1 MGNEEI
7 KKANRKA
14 LPKFILLCIVGALIG
29 GVAGYLVGAN
39 GIDTMS
45 GDFKVVVSNYVELT
59 APWIM
64 LAIAVIIPIVLVPYY
79 RKAKK
84 QLSQWDG
91 EDEEVSDGVE
101 GTLSPF
107 NLKDNKNVMAN
118 PTTKSSMLNPNAY
131 NIFLKIL
138 SSNSVR

>member
-64 LAIAVIIPIVLVPYY
+64 HCYCSYNSYSISAIL
-79 RKAKK
+79 
-84 QLSQWDG
+84 Q
-91 EDEEVSDGVE
+91 E
-101 GTLSPF
+101 G
-107 NLKDNKNVMAN
+107 
-118 PTTKSSMLNPNAY
+118 
-131 NIFLKIL
+131 
-138 SSNSVR
+138 

>member
-101 GTLSPF
+101 EKLSIIQW
-107 NLKDNKNVMAN
+107 V
-118 PTTKSSMLNPNAY
+118 SSGAL
-131 NIFLKIL
+131 II
-138 SSNSVR
+138 

>member
-1 MGNEEI
+1 M
-7 KKANRKA
+7 
-14 LPKFILLCIVGALIG
+14 
-29 GVAGYLVGAN
+29 
-39 GIDTMS
+39 
-45 GDFKVVVSNYVELT
+45 VVSNYVELT

-101 GTLSPF
+101 EKLSII
-107 NLKDNKNVMAN
+107 
-118 PTTKSSMLNPNAY
+118 SMGFKWSTY
-131 NIFLKIL
+131 NFIFLIAA
-138 SSNSVR
+138 SYSGGTAMFESVNNMIGLTVSIAAF

>member
-64 LAIAVIIPIVLVPYY
+64 LAIAVITGRLRSSYHSGMV
-79 RKAKK
+79 KTKK
-84 QLSQWDG
+84 YQM
-91 EDEEVSDGVE
+91 VSKR
-101 GTLSPF
+101 S
-107 NLKDNKNVMAN
+107 
-118 PTTKSSMLNPNAY
+118 
-131 NIFLKIL
+131 FL
-138 SSNSVR
+138 

>member
-1 MGNEEI
+1 MMGNEEI

-64 LAIAVIIPIVLVPYY
+64 LAIAVIRSIRWCRREAFYNSMGFKWSTYNFIFSYCGIIFRWY
-79 RKAKK
+79 
-84 QLSQWDG
+84 S
-91 EDEEVSDGVE
+91 
-101 GTLSPF
+101 
-107 NLKDNKNVMAN
+107 NV
-118 PTTKSSMLNPNAY
+118 
-131 NIFLKIL
+131 
-138 SSNSVR
+138 

>member
-1 MGNEEI
+1 MMGNEEI

-91 EDEEVSDGVE
+91 EDEKYQMVSKR
-101 GTLSPF
+101 S
-107 NLKDNKNVMAN
+107 
-118 PTTKSSMLNPNAY
+118 
-131 NIFLKIL
+131 FL
-138 SSNSVR
+138 

>member
-84 QLSQWDG
+84 QLSQWQIVKTKKYQM
-91 EDEEVSDGVE
+91 VSKRKLSIIQWVSSGS
-101 GTLSPF
+101 TL
-107 NLKDNKNVMAN
+107 
-118 PTTKSSMLNPNAY
+118 
-131 NIFLKIL
+131 
-138 SSNSVR
+138 

>member
-1 MGNEEI
+1 MMGNEEI

-101 GTLSPF
+101 EAFYNSMGFKWSTYNFIFSYCGIIF
-107 NLKDNKNVMAN
+107 RWYSNV
-118 PTTKSSMLNPNAY
+118 
-131 NIFLKIL
+131 
-138 SSNSVR
+138 